1 MRGRNMEANK
11 NKQFQILA
19 SNLYILIS
27 KKYDIHKGNFSSEN
41 LNLLAVNLGNRLK
54 RISFDETNKI
64 LNVSRS
70 LTEISRGYFVSS
82 QELQELEELYS
93 YFKSIDKNKQTKMSE
108 LESLFRK
115 LSVQSKESI
124 VNENEFD
131 EFKEYMHIK
140 RPIEN
145 EFEEAL
151 STHFQKNNKSI
162 LFVVGNVGDGKSHIL
177 SYMMKK
183 HSKVF
188 SDYRIKIH
196 NDATETDSPAS
207 TALETMKRILMPFS
221 DTNII
226 NTNEDRLVVA
236 INLGILT
243 NLIEELKKEGEYSS
257 IVKFL
262 EKSQILSSR
271 ELSEEVNSNF
281 RIISFTEQKNFE
293 LIDGKI
299 ESEFYEEVINKI
311 YRKSLDNPFYS
322 AYKADLENGMNKLLH
337 TNYNYM
343 LRNDFQKSVIYLL
356 TRAEIEHKII
366 VSTRMLFNFFY
377 DISIPRDNKS
387 SYDSYL
393 PYLLFESANRSE
405 LLTIISTLDP
415 IRNQTRKIDEISIEL
430 YHAPNTLDKISE
442 LLGDESRNFDNIFQ
456 SFKDKQEKFDN
467 FINTY
472 LRIRFLMHFEDELFD
487 HSLFGRYLMFYFT
500 VQEGGQVEELFHLVN
515 ESFTKWNGDSRL
527 EGFIIKNPGK
537 GRVKVLVEID
547 LLPVRNFISG
557 TGIGLQFEANNK
569 LYEVIIEYRTFE
581 ILSKLNNGYFLKEED
596 RQVAIKFDL
605 FVSNIINSV
614 KVMNKNI
621 LLDLVTQNRFELKQF
636 MNKINLSKGKV

>member
-1 MRGRNMEANK
+1 MEANK
-11 NKQFQILA
+11 NKQFQRLA
-19 SNLYILIS
+19 SNLYVLIS

>member
-1 MRGRNMEANK
+1 MEANK

-557 TGIGLQFEANNK
+557 TGIGLQFEANNE

>member
-1 MRGRNMEANK
+1 MEANK
-11 NKQFQILA
+11 NKQFQRLA
-19 SNLYILIS
+19 SNLYVLIS

-527 EGFIIKNPGK
+527 EGFIIKNPEK

-557 TGIGLQFEANNK
+557 TGIGLQFEANNE

>member
-1 MRGRNMEANK
+1 MEANK
-11 NKQFQILA
+11 NKQFQRLA
-19 SNLYILIS
+19 SNLYVLIS

-557 TGIGLQFEANNK
+557 TGIGLQFEANNE

>member
-1 MRGRNMEANK
+1 MEANK

-162 LFVVGNVGDGKSHIL
+162 LFVVGNVGVGKSHIL

>member
-11 NKQFQILA
+11 NKQFQRLA
-19 SNLYILIS
+19 SNLYVLIS

-557 TGIGLQFEANNK
+557 TGIGLQFEANNE

>member
-1 MRGRNMEANK
+1 MEANK

>member
-1 MRGRNMEANK
+1 MEAN
-11 NKQFQILA
+11 
-19 SNLYILIS
+19 
-27 KKYDIHKGNFSSEN
+27 
-41 LNLLAVNLGNRLK
+41 
-54 RISFDETNKI
+54 
-64 LNVSRS
+64 
-70 LTEISRGYFVSS
+70 
-82 QELQELEELYS
+82 
-93 YFKSIDKNKQTKMSE
+93 KNKQTKMSE

-183 HSKVF
+183 HSKIF

-226 NTNEDRLVVA
+226 NTNEDRLIVA

-271 ELSEEVNSNF
+271 ELSEEANSNF

-322 AYKADLENGMNKLLH
+322 AYKADLEKGINKLLH

-393 PYLLFESANRSE
+393 PYLLFESAKRSE

-557 TGIGLQFEANNK
+557 TGIGLQFEANNE